1 MTKWAVGDRVL
12 TLFNQAHQAGPLDVK
27 ANVSGLGGI
36 LDGTF
41 REYATF
47 RQDGVVRMPKNLGFA
62 EAASLVW

>member
-12 TLFNQAHQAGPLDVK
+12 TLFNQPQQAGPLNVE

-41 REYATF
+41 REYGTF
-47 RQDGVVRMPKNLGFA
+47 RQDGVVRMPRDLGFA